1 MAKQRPGPVHLAAWL
16 LLAVLCAG
24 VAASEAA
31 ASPPVFRSGT
41 HQFTLLKPLD
51 PAPATPL
58 RALDGTIGDLGR
70 FRGKV
75 VVLNFWATWCA
86 PCVVEMPA
94 LDRLAATS
102 DPGQL
107 AVVAVSIDSGG
118 AGVVAPFLAAHHL
131 THLAVF
137 LDPELRLGSRNLGR
151 IAAGALPLRGLPIS
165 YIIDKKG
172 RVAGYLV
179 GAAQWDSPEAR
190 RFLDYFLHPPQEA
203 R

>member
-1 MAKQRPGPVHLAAWL
+1 VADRHPGSTQLAAWL
-16 LLAVLCAG
+16 LLAILSSG
-24 VAASEAA
+24 VAASEAV
-31 ASPPVFRSGT
+31 ASPPVFHNGT

-51 PAPATPL
+51 PAPATPV
-58 RALDGTIGDLGR
+58 RALDGTIGDLAR

-102 DPGQL
+102 DPSQL
-107 AVVAVSIDSGG
+107 AIIAVSIDG
-118 AGVVAPFLAAHHL
+118 AGAAAVVPFLAAHRL
-131 THLAVF
+131 TNLAVF
-137 LDPELRLGSRNLGR
+137 LDPELRLGSRNPER

-165 YIIDKKG
+165 YVIDRRG
-172 RVAGYLV
+172 LVAGYLI
-179 GAAQWDSPEAR
+179 GAAKWDAPEAR

>member
-1 MAKQRPGPVHLAAWL
+1 MTKQGLGLPQRAVWL
-16 LLAVLCAG
+16 LLAILSLG
-24 VAASEAA
+24 AAAHGA
-31 ASPPVFRSGT
+31 TASPPVFRSGS

-51 PAPATPL
+51 PAPATPVH
-58 RALDGTIGDLGR
+58 ALVGTISDLGR

-86 PCVVEMPA
+86 PCVVEMPT

-118 AGVVAPFLAAHHL
+118 AAVVAPFLAAHQL
-131 THLAVF
+131 THLTVL
-137 LDPELRLGSRNLGR
+137 LDPELRLGSRNPDR

-165 YIIDKKG
+165 YVIDKQG
-172 RVAGYLV
+172 LVAGYLV
-179 GAAQWDSPEAR
+179 GAAKWDSPEAH